1 MGRSNGGSRWAMVVA
16 LAFCATLVILLPEV
30 SAKRFI
36 VGGNMGWTS
45 NVNYTLWA
53 GNQTFYFGD
62 WLYLLVFVY
71 DRNQNDVIEVNQTN
85 YETCNAEHP
94 IHNYTTGAGRDV
106 VALNVTHDRYFI
118 SSKGACYGGMKL
130 HVHLSPLP
138 PPPKSAPAKSHSSRF
153 TVLRSQLV
161 IPAVLAVAAIWD
173 SLLLRV

>member
-1 MGRSNGGSRWAMVVA
+1 MGRTNGTTKLTAAMA
-16 LAFCATLVILLPEV
+16 FAFCATLIIMLPQV

-36 VGGNMGWTS
+36 VGGSMGWTT

-53 GNQTFYFGD
+53 ANQTFYFGD
-62 WLYLLVFVY
+62 WLFFVY
-71 DRNQNDVIEVNQTN
+71 DRNQNDVQEVNKTN

-106 VALNVTHDRYFI
+106 VELNVSHDRYFI
-118 SSKGACYGGMKL
+118 SSKGSCYGGMKL
-130 HVHLSPLP
+130 HVHLTPLP
-138 PPPKSAPAKSHSSRF
+138 PPPQAAPLKSHSSRF

-161 IPAVLAVAAIWD
+161 IPAVVAIAALWD